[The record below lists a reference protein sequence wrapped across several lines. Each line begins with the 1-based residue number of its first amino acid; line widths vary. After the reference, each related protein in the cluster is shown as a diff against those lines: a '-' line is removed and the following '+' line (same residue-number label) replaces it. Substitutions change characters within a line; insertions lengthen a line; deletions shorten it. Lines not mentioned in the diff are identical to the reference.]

1 MGNVIWVWRP
11 GGYLDCWRIDKLYY
25 VSLPQPDIFSLLGCT
40 VVLVILDL
48 LSHWNHQLF
57 QAPLEHKSWRAECCR
72 TGSMHTMSNPKQ
84 GGFLRRLEMLKRKF
98 RFSWASKSATSLS
111 CTIQDVISF
120 LFPLEPG
127 WVWTRHN
134 RKVETCWNHKARSE
148 WESPKTNKDMQLRV
162 QTIVLLILVI
172 PFIGNSFV
180 DWIPAWKWFWKWFY
194 SHVQLSIQTWT
205 CMNPEYKLLWIDNA
219 FNIFCLVSWNAL
231 QWDICLIC
239 PLQLGSK

>member
-84 GGFLRRLEMLKRKF
+84 GGFYGDLRCWRENLYSPEH
-98 RFSWASKSATSLS
+98 
-111 CTIQDVISF
+111 Q
-120 LFPLEPG
+120 
-127 WVWTRHN
+127 
-134 RKVETCWNHKARSE
+134 KV
-148 WESPKTNKDMQLRV
+148 QLLYHVPYRM
-162 QTIVLLILVI
+162 
-172 PFIGNSFV
+172 SSR
-180 DWIPAWKWFWKWFY
+180 FY
-194 SHVQLSIQTWT
+194 SHWSLGESGQDTIAKLKHVETTRHDQNESLPRPIKTMAMRHVSKNYSN
-205 CMNPEYKLLWIDNA
+205 CGYK
-219 FNIFCLVSWNAL
+219 
-231 QWDICLIC
+231 
-239 PLQLGSK
+239 P